1 MFLHQQMRPQTKYVD
16 LGSAGQVPN
25 ILYYVGVEV
34 DGNPFIASAKNKK
47 LARKYAAIDAC
58 NQSFG
63 TVYIKDEN
71 FNYSDHLQFTTN

>member
-1 MFLHQQMRPQTKYVD
+1 MRPQTKYID
-16 LGSAGQVPN
+16 LGTAGTKPN

-34 DGNPFIASAKNKK
+34 DGAPFIASAKNKK

-63 TVYIKDEN
+63 TAFNKDEN
-71 FNYSDHLQFTTN
+71 